1 MVMQSDRVNEKAKK
15 MKALD
20 KKLGTTPKDIKRKLK
35 KVANLYMELIRK
47 PEESRKKIQAA
58 LSSAIKAT
66 RAIKKKAKT
75 LKDL

>member
-20 KKLGTTPKDIKRKLK
+20 KKFGTTPKDIKRKLK
-35 KVANLYMELIRK
+35 KVANLYMGLLRK
-47 PEESRKKIQAA
+47 PEESRKKMQAA
-58 LSSAIKAT
+58 LFSAIKAT